1 MSSAQ
6 ASPITASTGPAS
18 TGLAS
23 TVPASTASASTASA
37 STASASTGPAE
48 PDLPLVVTSLLKGV
62 VYRDTN
68 DRVWRQLLVLQAQVR
83 DYVAVI
89 GLTVVI
95 DDSEGYA
102 FLRSR
107 PEDPDADP
115 NHPAPPR
122 LIARRS
128 LSFHVSLL
136 LALLR
141 KKLAESDARTSD
153 TRLMLTRDQI
163 AEMVRLFL
171 PSTSNEARLVDQIDT
186 YIAKAVDLGFLRQV
200 RGQDALYEVRR
211 ILKAFVDGQWL
222 ADFDQRL
229 AEYAAQLDGPAPDGP
244 TPDGPAPDGGQDPA
258 PDGEGTP

>member
-1 MSSAQ
+1 MSSTGTP
-6 ASPITASTGPAS
+6 SP
-18 TGLAS
+18 
-23 TVPASTASASTASA
+23 
-37 STASASTGPAE
+37 GPAE

-68 DRVWRQLLVLQAQVR
+68 DRVWRQLLTLQAQVR

-95 DDSEGYA
+95 DESEGYA

-107 PEDPDADP
+107 PDDPDADP
-115 NHPAPPR
+115 DHPAPPR

-141 KKLAESDARTSD
+141 KKLAEFDAGTSD

-163 AEMVRLFL
+163 VEMVRLFL
-171 PSTSNEARLVDQIDT
+171 PATSNEARLVDQIDA

-229 AEYAAQLDGPAPDGP
+229 AEYAAQLDGSGPD
-244 TPDGPAPDGGQDPA
+244 A
-258 PDGEGTP
+258 DGEGEGEL

>member
-1 MSSAQ
+1 VSTAQ
-6 ASPITASTGPAS
+6 ASAIATNTDTASTGTTS
-18 TGLAS
+18 TG
-23 TVPASTASASTASA
+23 T
-37 STASASTGPAE
+37 AE
-48 PDLPLVVTSLLKGV
+48 PDLSFVVTSLLKGV
-62 VYRDTN
+62 VYRDTHE
-68 DRVWRQLLVLQAQVR
+68 RVWRQLLTLQAQVR

-95 DDSEGYA
+95 DESEGFA

-107 PEDPDADP
+107 PEDPDADTDATR
-115 NHPAPPR
+115 HPAPPR

-141 KKLAESDARTSD
+141 KKLAEFDAGTSD

-163 AEMVRLFL
+163 VEMIRLFL
-171 PSTSNEARLVDQIDT
+171 PATSNEARLVDQIDA

-229 AEYAAQLDGPAPDGP
+229 AEYAAQLDGSGPDGP
-244 TPDGPAPDGGQDPA
+244 DADGSPPDVGQDPDR
-258 PDGEGTP
+258 DGEGAR